1 MLKYEDVVNGD
12 NKFLVFSCKMKD
24 GSEKLLQIHDNCKN
38 PLKPNYVFYNFEDV
52 SDLKEYTE
60 KDVDEIIDYVHFGLD
75 SDSEN
80 YDSFE
85 GMDFE
90 VIKEFEIQPN
100 VYAYYSK
107 KNLEFIIN
115 SLNNPIIVDSNL
127 GVDAEHSL
135 DANKV
140 YIDNLETKYGV
151 LYYYTEYDDYCCYGD
166 GFTHY
171 VKIISGVL

>member
-1 MLKYEDVVNGD
+1 MLNYEDVVNSD
-12 NKFLVFSCKMKD
+12 NVFLVFSCKMKD
-24 GSEKLLQIHDNCKN
+24 GSEKLLQINDDCKN
-38 PLKPNYVFYNFEDV
+38 PLIPNFVLYNFEDV
-52 SDLKEYTE
+52 SDSKEYTE
-60 KDVDEIIDYVHFGLD
+60 KDIDKIIEQVYF
-75 SDSEN
+75 DSENNDQN

-85 GMDFE
+85 RMDFE
-90 VIKEFEIQPN
+90 AIKEFEIQPN
-100 VYAYYSK
+100 VYAFYSK
-107 KNLEFIIN
+107 ENLEFIID

-127 GVDAEHSL
+127 DF

-151 LYYYTEYDDYCCYGD
+151 LYYYTEYDDFSCYGD

>member
-24 GSEKLLQIHDNCKN
+24 GSEKLLQIHDDCKN

-52 SDLKEYTE
+52 SDSKEYTE
-60 KDVDEIIDYVHFGLD
+60 KDIDEIIGQVHFDLD
-75 SDSEN
+75 SNDQN
-80 YDSFE
+80 CDSFE

-127 GVDAEHSL
+127 GF

-140 YIDNLETKYGV
+140 YIDNLKTSYGV
-151 LYYYTEYDDYCCYGD
+151 LYYYTEYNDFSCYGD

>member
-1 MLKYEDVVNGD
+1 MLKYEDVVNSD
-12 NKFLVFSCKMKD
+12 NVYLVFSCKMKD
-24 GSEKLLQIHDNCKN
+24 ASEKLLQIHDDCKDH
-38 PLKPNYVFYNFEDV
+38 LKPNYVFHNFEDV

-60 KDVDEIIDYVHFGLD
+60 KDIDEIIGQVHFDLD

-85 GMDFE
+85 CMDFE
-90 VIKEFEIQPN
+90 AIKEFEIQPN
-100 VYAYYSK
+100 VYKYNSK
-107 KNLEFIIN
+107 EHLEFIIN

-127 GVDAEHSL
+127 GF

-140 YIDNLETKYGV
+140 YIDNLKTSYGV
-151 LYYYTEYDDYCCYGD
+151 LYYYTEYDDFSCYGD

>member
-12 NKFLVFSCKMKD
+12 NSFLVFSCKMRD
-24 GSEKLLQIHDNCKN
+24 GSEKLLQIHDDCKDH
-38 PLKPNYVFYNFEDV
+38 LKPNYVFYNFEDV

-60 KDVDEIIDYVHFGLD
+60 KDVDEIIGQVHFGLD

-100 VYAYYSK
+100 VYKYESK
-107 KNLEFIIN
+107 ENLEFIIN

-127 GVDAEHSL
+127 GF

-140 YIDNLETKYGV
+140 YIDNLKTSYGV
-151 LYYYTEYDDYCCYGD
+151 LYYYTEYDDFSCYGD

>member
-1 MLKYEDVVNGD
+1 MLKYEDVVNSE
-12 NKFLVFSCKMKD
+12 NVYLVFSCKMKD
-24 GSEKLLQIHDNCKN
+24 GSEKLLQVQYYCNDPI
-38 PLKPNYVFYNFEDV
+38 KPNYVFYNFEDV
-52 SDLKEYTE
+52 SDSKEYTE
-60 KDVDEIIDYVHFGLD
+60 KDIDEIIEQVYFD
-75 SDSEN
+75 SDNNDQN

-90 VIKEFEIQPN
+90 AIKEFEIQPN
-100 VYAYYSK
+100 VYAFYSK
-107 KNLEFIIN
+107 KNLEFIID

-127 GVDAEHSL
+127 DV

-151 LYYYTEYDDYCCYGD
+151 LYYYTEYDDFSCYGD

>member
-1 MLKYEDVVNGD
+1 MLKYEDVVNSD
-12 NKFLVFSCKMKD
+12 NSFLVFSCKMKD
-24 GSEKLLQIHDNCKN
+24 GSEKLLQIHDDCNN
-38 PLKPNYVFYNFEDV
+38 PLKPNYVLYNFEDTDD
-52 SDLKEYTE
+52 SKEYTE
-60 KDVDEIIDYVHFGLD
+60 KDIDEIIEQVYF
-75 SDSEN
+75 DSENNDQN

-90 VIKEFEIQPN
+90 AIKEFEIQPN
-100 VYAYYSK
+100 VYKYNSK
-107 KNLEFIIN
+107 EHLEFIIN

-127 GVDAEHSL
+127 GF

-140 YIDNLETKYGV
+140 YIDNLEIGYGV
-151 LYYYTEYDDYCCYGD
+151 LYYYTEYDDFSCSGD

>member
-1 MLKYEDVVNGD
+1 MNQ
-12 NKFLVFSCKMKD
+12 NS
-24 GSEKLLQIHDNCKN
+24 
-38 PLKPNYVFYNFEDV
+38 
-52 SDLKEYTE
+52 
-60 KDVDEIIDYVHFGLD
+60 
-75 SDSEN
+75 
-80 YDSFE
+80 DSFE

-90 VIKEFEIQPN
+90 AIEEFEIQPN
-100 VYAYYSK
+100 VYKYNSK
-107 KNLEFIIN
+107 ENLELIIN

-127 GVDAEHSL
+127 GV

-151 LYYYTEYDDYCCYGD
+151 LYYYTEYDDYSCYGD

>member
-1 MLKYEDVVNGD
+1 MLKYDDVVNSD
-12 NKFLVFSCKMKD
+12 NSFLVFSCKMRD
-24 GSEKLLQIHDNCKN
+24 GSEKLLQIHDDCKDH
-38 PLKPNYVFYNFEDV
+38 LKPNYVFYNFEDV

-60 KDVDEIIDYVHFGLD
+60 KDIDGIIEQVHFGLD

-127 GVDAEHSL
+127 GF

-140 YIDNLETKYGV
+140 YIDNLKTSYGV
-151 LYYYTEYDDYCCYGD
+151 LYYYTEYDDFSCYGD